1 MLDLEWVLDTL
12 KEARDNEDWDLIKE
26 VISYLESRDD
36 FDDDEGWSEH
46 LENI

>member
-1 MLDLEWVLDTL
+1 MLDLEWVLNSL
-12 KEARDNEDWDLIKE
+12 REARDEENWDLIKE
-26 VISYLESRDD
+26 IIAYLESRDD